1 MAGISPRLWQLT
13 PKTSPRQFP
22 SGPVLFTSSEVLEL
36 SMPKMPE
43 NDSINLDELRQFVGA
58 HTLPNGDKISD
69 LLDLSKYRPLLVA
82 GELANP
88 YRLADIMAPTMP
100 LIPVRIENICR
111 TWADSLDAREVQP
124 GVHHVTIIRS
134 PGWWESTFIALLEPA
149 EMKRIV
155 QWLDAGVQ
163 NTWSPKRL
171 AEGII
176 RLESDLSIQSQNL
189 NELEWDGVSEN
200 VSIEIPPANGPA
212 LDLNSLI
219 VPIHTRMG
227 CYNSR
232 GRVARCSHYSQD
244 DFHKNLFR
252 RGSSFKW
259 SDLLTTL

>member
-13 PKTSPRQFP
+13 PTTSPRQLP
-22 SGPVLFTSSEVLEL
+22 SGPVLFSSSEVLEL

-43 NDSINLDELRQFVGA
+43 SDSISLDELRQFVGG
-58 HTLPNGDKISD
+58 HLLPNGDLLGD
-69 LLDLSKYRPLLVA
+69 RLDLSKCRPLLVT

-100 LIPVRIENICR
+100 LIPVRLENICR

-134 PGWWESTFIALLEPA
+134 PGWWETSFLTFLEPT
-149 EMKRIV
+149 EMKHLV

-163 NTWSPKRL
+163 NAWSPKRL

-176 RLESDLSIQSQNL
+176 RLENDLSIQSPKL
-189 NELEWDGVSEN
+189 DEIEWDGVLEN
-200 VSIEIPPANGPA
+200 VGAEIPPPNGPA
-212 LDLNSLI
+212 LDLSNLI
-219 VPIHTRMG
+219 VPIHTRQG

-244 DFHKNLFR
+244 DFHNNLFR

-259 SDLLTTL
+259 SDLLSTL